1 MPKHIIVQAKTT
13 AGDGEFGKLVVP
25 AMRTLTIKTRS
36 NDIKLGGHGWP
47 CKDGRDGE
55 SGESFAAGRLACPQ
69 GLLLRGWNG
78 TRWMMLAVQGSGVR
92 CPHLKAESN
101 WARVMWVVQDLERR
115 GKHAACKSNQREH
128 EFLAVVR
135 SKGAHGSKSKLCI
148 SRRKIW
154 ERFIVFGNAGVRKVR
169 SLEAEHVPSQIG
181 QDW

>member
-13 AGDGEFGKLVVP
+13 AVDGEFGKLVVS
-25 AMRTLTIKTRS
+25 AMCTLTIETRS

-55 SGESFAAGRLACPQ
+55 SGKSFAAGRLACPQ

-115 GKHAACKSNQREH
+115 GKHAACKRLREQSAGTRVFSRGPLKRSARIQI
-128 EFLAVVR
+128 EAVLFTQENLR
-135 SKGAHGSKSKLCI
+135 S
-148 SRRKIW
+148 
-154 ERFIVFGNAGVRKVR
+154 FIVSGTPACGKFAASRQNMC
-169 SLEAEHVPSQIG
+169 SP
-181 QDW
+181 